1 LSICRQMGEL
11 LGARLAH
18 ESTRGLGSRF
28 ELSLNVAISQV
39 QMTPNI
45 QQTRRSL

>member
-1 LSICRQMGEL
+1 MGEL

-28 ELSLNVAISQV
+28 ELSLNMAVSQGQV
-39 QMTPNI
+39 PVGILQK
-45 QQTRRSL
+45 RRSV